1 MIKFR
6 YHKKFGIFHLKLKE
20 FENPLCFFVPSMGFL
35 RFGNPNSNSWQDQLT
50 LRFGINQTKYQYYLS
65 QSNLIENSISFGFG
79 FKFGLIGNQIDMS
92 YRFGNREGLNLKET
106 IQNLN
111 ISISLGDIWFLKRRN

>member
-1 MIKFR
+1 MCQNSVNLAPSILQSEPKFNFDV
-6 YHKKFGIFHLKLKE
+6 H
-20 FENPLCFFVPSMGFL
+20 SM
-35 RFGNPNSNSWQDQLT
+35 
-50 LRFGINQTKYQYYLS
+50 
-65 QSNLIENSISFGFG
+65 ISFGFG
-79 FKFGLIGNQIDMS
+79 FKFGLIGNQIDLS